1 MKKTCTRCGE
11 EKPATIEYFH
21 QYTNPKGEKRLRACC
36 RPCFIASVKPYAS
49 ARYAKLRAETAERAS
64 LRAAALGPVSNGEF
78 RCPGCHG
85 MFPEWFKGGRA
96 RCAGCDEYRQALR
109 RGRDL
114 SESREEF
121 AGRIYRKRL
130 AARRKREDGVI
141 TCRVCAGEFPVAL
154 AWKNKT
160 NGSIESLCIS
170 CKRLDG
176 RMRRQIQKAEQ
187 LLDPS
192 KTVRRAIRRGINAP
206 SFSALVGY
214 SIAELRVHLE
224 RQFVDGMNWG
234 AFDRGEIHIDH
245 VVPQRDFDLRDPAEF
260 RSCWSLGNLRPLW
273 AGDNLSKLGKRIYLL

>member
-1 MKKTCTRCGE
+1 MKKTCPRCGE

-49 ARYAKLRAETAERAS
+49 ARYAKLRAETAARKAEKARLSAS
-64 LRAAALGPVSNGEF
+64 VE
-78 RCPGCHG
+78 PGC
-85 MFPEWFKGGRA
+85 FLCSTCSIVLPEWYRA
-96 RCAGCDEYRQALR
+96 E
-109 RGRDL
+109 
-114 SESREEF
+114 
-121 AGRIYRKRL
+121 AGRGYCRGCSRFRKMRRL
-130 AARRKREDGVI
+130 GRVAEDQRRAEVERLFARAVELRRKREDGVI

-192 KTVRRAIRRGINAP
+192 KTVRRAIRRGIEAP

-234 AFDRGEIHIDH
+234 R
-245 VVPQRDFDLRDPAEF
+245 F
-260 RSCWSLGNLRPLW
+260 RSRGDPYRPHRSAARLRSARPC
-273 AGDNLSKLGKRIYLL
+273 RISFLLVAWQPSAAMGWR